1 MYSSYF
7 PISESKGVEES
18 IPSDEDTITHQ
29 TGYKSRVK
37 DLNDNERDLT
47 EARMSESEITDINTF
62 QLDIHHPK
70 SSQEVISSNKNIN
83 LEITIESSDILSI
96 DEFSLTPA
104 NRGYVLVGSGDSRKF
119 VPEDSTEEDKSSI
132 DPTKT

>member
-7 PISESKGVEES
+7 PISESKGVEDS
-18 IPSDEDTITHQ
+18 IPSDEDAITHQ
-29 TGYKSRVK
+29 TDGHKNRVK
-37 DLNDNERDLT
+37 DLNVNERDLT
-47 EARMSESEITDINTF
+47 EARISESESTDINTF

-70 SSQEVISSNKNIN
+70 SSQEISFNKNIN
-83 LEITIESSDILSI
+83 LEITTESSDILSI
-96 DEFSLTPA
+96 EEFSLGPA